1 MGDESRPLEVGSLGN
16 RKTQKDTTA
25 LGKVVSTMYTS
36 FPHGTEVPFV
46 IRGLNKI
53 ISLELKIVMESLH
66 WRLTSSQSSVDAI
79 EHMNCKQ
86 LNC

>member
-1 MGDESRPLEVGSLGN
+1 MCIFRNKCEVGIGDESRPLEVGSLGY

-46 IRGLNKI
+46 IRGLIKI
-53 ISLELKIVMESLH
+53 ISLELKIVMENKKKYGCEPE
-66 WRLTSSQSSVDAI
+66 R
-79 EHMNCKQ
+79 
-86 LNC
+86 